1 MNKKT
6 AIYRWK
12 RFKLSN

>member
-12 RFKLSN
+12 RFKLFN